1 MPKTVRVCGTEFAP
15 LSVLW
20 TYASPK
26 DLAPRRRPRWSR
38 QRLTE

>member
-1 MPKTVRVCGTEFAP
+1 MPKTVRVRGAEFAP

-20 TYASPK
+20 TYASAR
-26 DLAPRRRPRWSR
+26 DLAPRRRPRWSG